1 MTISRRNLLKAAA
14 APPVIAAAGVLSR
27 NEASA
32 QALTP
37 ALTPLTVALTWIT
50 NVEYAGLWIGIDK
63 GHFREEGLEIK
74 YLSGGPNAPAPL
86 VTVAAGKAEIGY
98 ANWFPFLDAVNKGN
112 DFVLIGHTF
121 PVSPLGILSLAAKPI
136 RKPAD
141 LVGAKILAQ
150 GPTERTAVEAALA
163 LNNLP
168 KNVQFVPA
176 GFSPEPL
183 LSRQGDGYTAFV
195 TNQAITLE
203 NMGLV
208 RDKDFYFVSFDELGY
223 HTYASGLFTS
233 RAMLQSSRPRVVAF
247 MRALT
252 RGWQENE
259 RDPALAPKLVLEKFG
274 VDLGLNP
281 KQQARQNQVQ
291 LALTRNPKAPQKGVL
306 ELARDTLTGPMYDA
320 ARATGRTD
328 LPPVEKIADFS
339 IMDEVYRTL
348 SRR

>member
-1 MTISRRNLLKAAA
+1 MRFKISRRIFSKSAAA
-14 APPVIAAAGVLSR
+14 SAVFAAMA
-27 NEASA
+27 
-32 QALTP
+32 ALTCFG
-37 ALTPLTVALTWIT
+37 AGAQTLTPMNLALTWIA
-50 NVEYAGLWIGIDK
+50 NVEYAGLWIAIDK
-63 GHFREEGLEIK
+63 GYLRAEGLDLK
-74 YLSGGPNAPAPL
+74 YLPGGPNAPAPL

-121 PVSPLGILSLAAKPI
+121 PVSPLGILSLPAKPI

-150 GPTERTAVEAALA
+150 GPTERTATEAVLA

-168 KNVQFVPA
+168 KDVQFVPA

-183 LSRQGDGYTAFV
+183 LSKQGDGYTAFV

-203 NMGLV
+203 TMGLV

-233 RAMLQSSRPRVVAF
+233 RQMLQKDRARVVAF
-247 MRALT
+247 MRALA

-281 KQQARQNQVQ
+281 KQQMRQNEIQ
-291 LALTRNPKAPQKGVL
+291 LALTRNPKAPQKRVL
-306 ELARDTLTGPMYDA
+306 ELERDTFTGAMYAA
-320 ARATGRTD
+320 ARAAGRTD
-328 LPPVEKIADFS
+328 LPPIDKIADFS
-339 IMDEVYRTL
+339 VMDEVYRTL
-348 SRR
+348 GR

>member
-1 MTISRRNLLKAAA
+1 MKISRRIFLKN
-14 APPVIAAAGVLSR
+14 AAGSLVAAYSLTGGAAR
-27 NEASA
+27 A
-32 QALTP
+32 QSVTP
-37 ALTPLTVALTWIT
+37 ITVALTWIA
-50 NVEYAGLWIGIDK
+50 NVEYAGLWIALDRGY
-63 GHFREEGLEIK
+63 FREEGFDVK
-74 YLSGGPNAPAPL
+74 YVPGGPNAPAPL

-98 ANWFPFLDAVNKGN
+98 ANWFPFLDAVGKGN
-112 DFVLIGHTF
+112 DFALIGHTF

-183 LSRQGDGYTAFV
+183 LSKQGDGYTAFV
-195 TNQAITLE
+195 TNQAIALE
-203 NMGLV
+203 GMGLA
-208 RDKDFYFVSFDELGY
+208 RDRDFFFVSFDELGY

-233 RAMLQSSRPRVVAF
+233 RQMLQKERARVVAF

-252 RGWQENE
+252 RGWLENE
-259 RDPALAPKLVLEKFG
+259 KDPGLAPKLVLAKYG

-281 KQQARQNQVQ
+281 KQQMRQNEVQ
-291 LALTRNPKAPQKGVL
+291 LALTKNPRAPQKRIL
-306 ELARDTLTGPMYDA
+306 ELDRDSLSGPMYAA
-320 ARATGRTD
+320 ARATGRTS
-328 LPPVEKIADFS
+328 LPPVEQIADFGV
-339 IMDEVYRTL
+339 MEEVYRTL
-348 SRR
+348 RR

>member
-1 MTISRRNLLKAAA
+1 MNT
-14 APPVIAAAGVLSR
+14 AAGAFAAVTGWPDC
-27 NEASA
+27 EARA
-32 QALTP
+32 QTP
-37 ALTPLTVALTWIT
+37 TPLTLALTWIA
-50 NVEYAGLWIGIDK
+50 NVEYAGLWIALDRGY
-63 GHFREEGLEIK
+63 FRAEGLDLK
-74 YLSGGPNAPAPL
+74 YLPGGPNAPAPL

-98 ANWFPFLDAVNKGN
+98 ANWFPFLDAVGKGN

-121 PVSPLGILSLAAKPI
+121 PVSPLGILSLPGKPI

-150 GPTERTAVEAALA
+150 GPTERTAVEAVLA

-183 LSRQGDGYTAFV
+183 LSKQGDGYAAFV

-203 NMGLV
+203 TMGLV
-208 RDKDFYFVSFDELGY
+208 RDKDFFFVSFDELGY

-233 RAMLQSSRPRVVAF
+233 RQMLQSDRARVVAF

-252 RGWQENE
+252 HGWQENE

-274 VDLGLNP
+274 VDLGLNS
-281 KQQARQNQVQ
+281 KQQMRQNEIQ
-291 LALTRNPKAPQKGVL
+291 LALTRNPNAPQKGIL
-306 ELARDTLTGPMYDA
+306 ELDRESLTGPMYAA
-320 ARATGRTD
+320 ARATGRLD
-328 LPPVEKIADFS
+328 LPAIDKIADFS
-339 IMDEVYRTL
+339 VMDEVYRTL
-348 SRR
+348 GRR

>member
-1 MTISRRNLLKAAA
+1 MKISRRILLRTAT
-14 APPVIAAAGVLSR
+14 APLVIAATAALTGAGAR
-27 NEASA
+27 A

-37 ALTPLTVALTWIT
+37 MTLALTWIA
-50 NVEYAGLWIGIDK
+50 NVEYAGLWIAIDK
-63 GHFREEGLEIK
+63 GYFRAEGLDVE
-74 YLSGGPNAPAPL
+74 YLPGGPNAPAPL

-112 DFVLIGHTF
+112 EFVLIGHTF

-150 GPTERTAVEAALA
+150 GPTERTAVEAVLA

-168 KNVQFVPA
+168 KDVQFVPA

-183 LSRQGDGYTAFV
+183 LSKQGDGYTAFL

-233 RAMLQSSRPRVVAF
+233 RQMLEKNRAQVVAF

-259 RDPALAPKLVLEKFG
+259 RDFGLAPKLVLEKFG

-281 KQQARQNQVQ
+281 KQQMRQNEVQ

-306 ELARDTLTGPMYDA
+306 ELERDTLSGPMYAA
-320 ARATGRTD
+320 ARATGRVD
-328 LPPVEKIADFS
+328 LPPIDKIADFDV
-339 IMDEVYRTL
+339 MDEVYRTL